1 MWAHWLTWLDATQAR
16 WFGSR
21 NHTISPYESAASAV
35 HIALVSMIAI
45 PTGLLGYM
53 HTSNIEADTPP
64 TLWEDSLPTAAMYAT
79 GMQSAK
85 RSREREEDGLYVP
98 IKYGSMTDRSGR
110 DYVGA
115 MPVIEWE
122 EHEKEAEFL
131 VGKCESLYE
140 SLSKLGVQEKGR
152 NGLPN

>member
-115 MPVIEWE
+115 MPVIDCMNRVTVPGCQGPSAAQPSRSADP
-122 EHEKEAEFL
+122 HS
-131 VGKCESLYE
+131 VM
-140 SLSKLGVQEKGR
+140 GR
-152 NGLPN
+152 I